1 MQDNDAFYC
10 QPGIAEAHEKGG
22 VEGVAA
28 GSVAPIASRCRISH
42 AAGACLGERAG
53 ARQGAGL
60 AHRTSRQWSRTRTW
74 PPWWSARG
82 GRPRPCRRIPATAR
96 RRGGPGFG
104 GRSAGQAAIA
114 IASNE
119 AFSGWTKTFI
129 DPRLYAAIVDRL
141 ALAGQIIIETG
152 TQSYRL
158 AQARAEKPRI
168 GSSAVTTRKRC
179 PTRLGRA
186 WPNSW
191 LELPYRPESPSP
203 RWLWMKTH
211 QGDPLPHSI
220 R

>member
-1 MQDNDAFYC
+1 
-10 QPGIAEAHEKGG
+10 
-22 VEGVAA
+22 VAA

-42 AAGACLGERAG
+42 AAGACLGERTG

-60 AHRTSRQWSRTRTW
+60 GHRTSRQWSRTRTW
-74 PPWWSARG
+74 PPWWSSVRG
-82 GRPRPCRRIPATAR
+82 GRPRPCRRTPATAR
-96 RRGGPGFG
+96 RRADPDSAADQPG
-104 GRSAGQAAIA
+104 R
-114 IASNE
+114 
-119 AFSGWTKTFI
+119 
-129 DPRLYAAIVDRL
+129 PRLRSPPTKPSRAGPRPSSTTALRRHRRPARL
-141 ALAGQIIIETG
+141 GRPDHHRNRHPVLPSCA
-152 TQSYRL
+152 SS
-158 AQARAEKPRI
+158 RAERPRI

-203 RWLWMKTH
+203 RWWWMKTH